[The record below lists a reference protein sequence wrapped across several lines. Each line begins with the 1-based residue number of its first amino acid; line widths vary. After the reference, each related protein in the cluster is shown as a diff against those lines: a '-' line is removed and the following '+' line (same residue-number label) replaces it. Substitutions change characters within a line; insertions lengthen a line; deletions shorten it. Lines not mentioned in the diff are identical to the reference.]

1 LCPLPD
7 VLSYSTVNYG
17 LPLGSRC
24 GRAKGHPYVRNV
36 HAYPLL
42 RSHPNPTGPGVQYCT
57 SLQSLRR
64 ARYASTVGQRAC
76 ERSQGLSV
84 RPRPSCAV
92 FALRCKRARASR
104 FHLDLCHGLCH
115 NLAIPAGVG
124 PSLAVSLTYTRKAVN
139 VRETRM
145 NTALPCRSVSL
156 GSLPYQ

>member
-1 LCPLPD
+1 MFSPTQRPTTACRWFTLWQGQGASVCAQRSRLPF
-7 VLSYSTVNYG
+7 TAM
-17 LPLGSRC
+17 PSRPH
-24 GRAKGHPYVRNV
+24 GA
-36 HAYPLL
+36 
-42 RSHPNPTGPGVQYCT
+42 RSATICT
-57 SLQSLRR
+57 SLQSLHRS
-64 ARYASTVGQRAC
+64 RYASRAGQRAC
-76 ERSQGLSV
+76 NRSQGLPV